1 MGDFGGVVEVIAF
14 LVYATMNLY
23 HDLVMEQYILNIAI
37 LQKDES
43 SLEKD
48 FAYKKSSIPEKDE
61 S

>member
-1 MGDFGGVVEVIAF
+1 
-14 LVYATMNLY
+14 
-23 HDLVMEQYILNIAI
+23 MEQYILNVAI

-61 S
+61 G